1 MSSSASRT
9 LAAIGAVCL
18 GFAGA
23 LASADDR
30 PYTEGN
36 VSTVSAIR
44 TEYGRFDDYMKFL
57 AGPYKQEMEAEKK
70 AGLIVGYQIYAAQPH
85 NPQEADIY
93 LLVTYKN
100 WAALDGLAQKSR
112 ALLAQ
117 VYGSL
122 ASAQQSAVDRG
133 KIRTVLG
140 SEQIQE
146 LILK

>member
-1 MSSSASRT
+1 MSSSTSRT
-9 LAAIGAVCL
+9 LAAMGAVCL

-57 AGPYKQEMEAEKK
+57 AGPYKHEMEAEKK
-70 AGLIVGYQIYAAQPH
+70 AGLIVSYQIYQAQPH
-85 NPQEADIY
+85 NPQEADVY

-100 WAALDGLAQKSR
+100 WAAFDGLAEKNR

-122 ASAQQSAVDRG
+122 ASASQAAVDRG
-133 KIRTVLG
+133 KIRSVLG
-140 SEQIQE
+140 QETIQE

>member
-1 MSSSASRT
+1 M
-9 LAAIGAVCL
+9 LAIADATAPL
-18 GFAGA
+18 SFMDADLL
-23 LASADDR
+23 LAKAR
-30 PYTEGN
+30 E
-36 VSTVSAIR
+36 
-44 TEYGRFDDYMKFL
+44 
-57 AGPYKQEMEAEKK
+57 EMEAEKK

-100 WAALDGLAQKSR
+100 WAALDGLAAKSR

-117 VYGSL
+117 VYGSI